1 MVKLLIVDDSNI
13 MRKAIE
19 KYLRRFSF
27 QLVGT
32 ARNGREA
39 LELFRRHYP
48 EFVTLDITMPE
59 LDGLACLTEM
69 RAERPETRI
78 LVISA
83 LSDPLTGLEAV
94 KRGASGF
101 LSKPF
106 TADVLAAEVE
116 QILGL
121 DAEHGGAQ

>member
-1 MVKLLIVDDSNI
+1 MRLLIVDDSNI

-27 QLVGT
+27 DLVGT

-39 LELFRRHYP
+39 LDLFRRHQP
-48 EFVTLDITMPE
+48 DFVTLDITMPE

-69 RAERPETRI
+69 RSDRPQTRI

-83 LSDPLTGLEAV
+83 LSDPMTGLEAV
-94 KRGASGF
+94 KRGANGF

-106 TADVLAAEVE
+106 TAEALATEVE
-116 QILGL
+116 QILQRG
-121 DAEHGGAQ
+121 AEGAT